1 MGCAVA
7 TSSVHV
13 GAIDAARLAGI
24 GHAIGV
30 RSDDV
35 VERRRAD
42 SAASAPGRS

>member
-35 VERRRAD
+35 ERRRAD